1 MTGYV
6 SRADGSQFLLP
17 TPLEWEFTYTTGYPC
32 DSFQMTCLWD
42 GVDESPILWREFTAY
57 EAGELVFRGLIDEVE
72 TSLSKSGQLLELSG
86 RGMAALLLDNEAVG
100 QDYEVAT
107 LADILKDHVTC
118 FGVEVGECDSFDSV
132 SNFSVTTGS
141 SAWSVL
147 YEFCCYYGGISPRF
161 GVDGTLILTDWTE
174 GDADAVTV
182 FGDSAP
188 VTEMRCVDKRY
199 GVISQIFLR
208 NKTTQMELTMENEDF
223 CEMGGRCR
231 RVMTL
236 PSDSS
241 YQSARYSGQY
251 QLDVSAGDLFRLEVT
266 VGLGFVAWPGQ
277 LVQIQRS
284 DWGRN
289 GTYRV
294 LEVEVSLGKDGYVSR
309 LELGDV
315 DITL

>member
-1 MTGYV
+1 MTAYV
-6 SRADGSQFLLP
+6 SRADGTKFQLP

-32 DSFQMTCLWD
+32 DSFQMTCVWD
-42 GVDESPILWREFTAY
+42 GVDESPLLWWEFLAY
-57 EAGELVFRGLIDEVE
+57 EAGDLVFRGVVDEVE

-100 QDYEVAT
+100 QDYETAT
-107 LADILKDHVTC
+107 LADILKEHVTC
-118 FGVEVGECDSFDSV
+118 YGVEVGACASFSPV
-132 SNFSVTTGS
+132 SNFSVTSGS
-141 SAWSVL
+141 SAWAVL

-161 GVDGTLILTDWTE
+161 GVDGELILTDWDQGE
-174 GDADAVTV
+174 TV
-182 FGDSAP
+182 VIGDSAP
-188 VTEMRCVDKRY
+188 VTALRCVDKRY
-199 GVISQIFLR
+199 GVISEIFLR
-208 NKTTQMELTMENEDF
+208 NKTTQMELTMKNDDF
-223 CEMGGRCR
+223 YGMGGRCR

-241 YQSARYSGQY
+241 YQSGRYTGQY
-251 QLDVSAGDLFRLEVT
+251 QLDVSAGDLFRMEVT
-266 VGLGFVAWPGQ
+266 VAEGFAAWPGQ

-294 LEVEVSLGKDGYVSR
+294 LEVGVSLGDDGYVTK
-309 LELGDV
+309 LELADA

>member
-6 SRADGSQFLLP
+6 SRADGTQFLLP
-17 TPLEWEFTYTTGYPC
+17 TPLEWAFTYTTGYPC
-32 DSFQMTCLWD
+32 DSFQMTCVWD
-42 GVDESPILWREFTAY
+42 GVDESPVLWREFLAY
-57 EAGELVFRGLIDEVE
+57 EDGALIFRGLIDEVE

-100 QDYEVAT
+100 QDYETAT
-107 LADILKDHVTC
+107 LTDILQDHVTC
-118 FGVEVGECDSFDSV
+118 FGVEVGDCASFDPV

-161 GVDGTLILTDWTE
+161 GVDGKLNLTDWSV
-174 GDADAVTV
+174 GDMASVV
-182 FGDSAP
+182 EIGDSAP
-188 VTEMRCVDKRY
+188 VTELRCVDKRY
-199 GVISQIFLR
+199 GVISQILLR
-208 NKTTQMELTMENEDF
+208 NKTTQSVMTMENSDF
-223 CEMGGRCR
+223 YEMGGRCR
-231 RVMTL
+231 QVMNL
-236 PSDSS
+236 PTDSS

-251 QLDVSAGDLFRLEVT
+251 QLDVSAGDLFRLELT
-266 VGLGFVAWPGQ
+266 MATGFVAWPGQ
-277 LVQIQRS
+277 LVQLQRS

-294 LEVEVSLGKDGYVSR
+294 LEAEVSLGKSGYVTR